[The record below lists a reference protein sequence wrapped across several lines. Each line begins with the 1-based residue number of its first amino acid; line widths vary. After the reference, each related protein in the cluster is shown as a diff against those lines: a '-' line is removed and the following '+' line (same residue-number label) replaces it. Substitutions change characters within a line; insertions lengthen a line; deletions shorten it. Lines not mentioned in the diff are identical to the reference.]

1 MRPPLVE
8 LRLSLALDECLK
20 SIEVSGLAKHPWN
33 LNFMSITQDEV
44 SDGIIDL
51 ADALEMLSKCV
62 LGVLEVNPVI
72 LFSNFDGLVPFS
84 TGLVEL
90 AEKIV
95 STTLTI

>member
-1 MRPPLVE
+1 M
-8 LRLSLALDECLK
+8 
-20 SIEVSGLAKHPWN
+20 
-33 LNFMSITQDEV
+33 

-51 ADALEMLSKCV
+51 TDALEMLSKCV